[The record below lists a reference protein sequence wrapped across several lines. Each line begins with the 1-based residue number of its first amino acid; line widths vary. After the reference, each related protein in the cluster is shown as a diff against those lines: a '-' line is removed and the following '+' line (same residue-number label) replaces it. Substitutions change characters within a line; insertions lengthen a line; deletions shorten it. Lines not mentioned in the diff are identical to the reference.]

1 MSNSYRENKLNNLA
15 IEKLKR
21 LGFTNV
27 DIHTLLEDEV
37 YRSYYAK
44 MLREISS
51 SKRNWQTTI
60 ARILKKIE
68 KTGLSL

>member
-27 DIHTLLEDEV
+27 DTHTLLEDEV
-37 YRSYYAK
+37 YRSYYVK
-44 MLREISS
+44 MLKDISNK
-51 SKRNWQTTI
+51 KRNWQRAIET
-60 ARILKKIE
+60 ILKKIGE
-68 KTGLSL
+68 TGLSI

>member
-1 MSNSYRENKLNNLA
+1 MINSYRENKLINLA

-37 YRSYYAK
+37 YRSYYVK
-44 MLREISS
+44 MLKDISS
-51 SKRNWQTTI
+51 RKRNWHRTI
-60 ARILKKIE
+60 ETILKKIDQ
-68 KTGLSL
+68 TGLSL